1 MSIKVVEPSVDFL
14 TTGLVGPGVQK
25 ISLVRND
32 FFANT
37 LKGKRV
43 HERKPTRFSF
53 VILVGVKG
61 FEPSASWS
69 QTRRASQ
76 LRHTPLIPPIIY
88 S

>member
-1 MSIKVVEPSVDFL
+1 MSKKIVEPSVDFL

-32 FFANT
+32 LFANS
-37 LKGKRV
+37 LKGKRA

-53 VILVGVKG
+53 VNLGAVYGNR
-61 FEPSASWS
+61 
-69 QTRRASQ
+69 TRVPALGRPC
-76 LRHTPLIPPIIY
+76 TTIVLIPPAVFF